1 MSIRSGA
8 DSCENLYRLLSGEKL
23 SYNEDY
29 RDNIMFL
36 RFDDSICLD
45 EKMEIVKW

>member
-8 DSCENLYRLLSGEKL
+8 DSCENLYRLLLGEEL
-23 SYNEDY
+23 HYNENY

-36 RFDDSICLD
+36 RFDSSICVD
-45 EKMEIVKW
+45 ENWEIVK